1 MGLFI
6 LLFIDFLITSSN
18 IRVQVILSLNSQ
30 VKEPWKTLQFEA
42 QMFYIPQENVFPGHI
57 WDENALF
64 TLIDL
69 GLLQNI
75 QIYSNCSKMISDPD

>member
-6 LLFIDFLITSSN
+6 LPLIDFLITSSN

-57 WDENALF
+57 
-64 TLIDL
+64 
-69 GLLQNI
+69 
-75 QIYSNCSKMISDPD
+75 

>member
-6 LLFIDFLITSSN
+6 LPFIDFLITSSN
-18 IRVQVILSLNSQ
+18 ISVQVILSLNSQ

-57 WDENALF
+57 
-64 TLIDL
+64 
-69 GLLQNI
+69 
-75 QIYSNCSKMISDPD
+75 